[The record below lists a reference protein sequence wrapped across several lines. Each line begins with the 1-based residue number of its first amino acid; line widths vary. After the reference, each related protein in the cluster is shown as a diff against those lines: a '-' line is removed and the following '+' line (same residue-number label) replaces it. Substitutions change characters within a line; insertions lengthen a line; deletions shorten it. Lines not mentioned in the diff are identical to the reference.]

1 MRSLFQ
7 AQTSSKS
14 RVSNKISGFS
24 AEADE
29 SLCNVTWEHPALVA
43 IARKALK

>member
-7 AQTSSKS
+7 APTSSKS
-14 RVSNKISGFS
+14 RGYNRISGFS

-29 SLCNVTWEHPALVA
+29 CLSNLTWEHPALVA
-43 IARKALK
+43 IARPALK